1 MKTTKVMSLWNFWMM
16 LVLIAVCATPL
27 TAEAVLPIPTGP
39 INALGQ
45 PATPDYY
52 TTANWANSPPMA
64 KFVDT
69 LPGLTAAG
77 ANNLGQYISIATPD
91 IVTYPG
97 SDYYE
102 INLVEYRQQMH
113 SDLPLTTGPT
123 TGTMGGTL
131 LRGYVQVN
139 NGTNKAACNPAVTN
153 PAAVGYCTS
162 THNTVVPSGVH
173 FLGPIIIAER
183 DRPVRIK
190 FTNRLPS
197 GEAGKLFI
205 PTDTSVMGAGSGPA
219 YPVTFRGEVGR
230 PCNSSLEP
238 NTCASYTQ
246 NRSDIHLHGG
256 RTPWISDGT
265 PHQWITPV
273 EEITPFT
280 KGVSL
285 KNVPDMPDPGD
296 GSTTYYLTNQQSA
309 RLMFYHEHA
318 WGITRLNPYVGVA
331 AGYLITDKWE
341 ADLIE
346 RRLLPPEP
354 IPLVIQDR
362 TFVDATPVVHPVTGE
377 ATTQIRLTDPLWNW
391 GSGALDPATGIRP
404 PVTGD
409 LWMPH
414 VYMPAQTQVPGAG
427 GTNTFGRWMYGPWF
441 YPATVISK
449 GPVANPYYDP
459 NCSSTNPFELADCLT
474 PGQPTQIP
482 GTPDV
487 SMGME
492 AFQDSALVNGAVFP
506 SVTLEPRAYRFRIL
520 NAASDRFWNLN
531 FYKADPAQLSP
542 DPRLNPLD
550 PNYRPGRSNKTE
562 VKMIAAS
569 ISNAAANNWPPDWPV
584 DGRVGDVPD
593 PGVCTVVAGQYSC
606 ENFGPNFLQIG
617 TESGFLPNPVVINH
631 QPITYNTD
639 PTAFWVGNV
648 NKMGLALGP
657 AERADVVVDFSRFAG
672 QTLILYNDA
681 PAAWPA
687 GVGNYDYY
695 TGAPDN
701 RSTGGFGV
709 GGFYDPA
716 SGTYIGGTGPL
727 VGYAPNTRTIMQ
739 VVIAPAASAGAYQFN
754 ETALRNEFTSAAPVV
769 TKIDP
774 VTSAVIPFNPEIP
787 GQRPLTLFE
796 RSQEPIVVGQAAYKD
811 AYPASYFPINFP
823 WEGIMQINDQALTFV
838 TLAGEKVVVPA
849 EPKGMH
855 DEMGASFDPIYGR
868 MSGNLGMQ
876 LPNPTSLTALLIL
889 YGYSDIPTEFVNDSK
904 DVLVQVLPGLP
915 GQPGTV
921 TDGTQIWKIS
931 HNGVDTHPIHFHIFD
946 VQLLNRVGWDGQILM
961 PEPNE
966 LGWKETIKISPLEDT
981 IIAVRPRA
989 PSLPFG
995 IPNSIRPLN
1004 PAIPIDST
1012 MGFGAPV
1019 PGVPAAGSNW
1029 PIQKNNGTTVSGF
1042 VNIDYKTGLPYVFAA
1057 GPPPTPYPGYA
1068 GVVTNVLYNFGFEYV
1083 WHCHILS
1090 HEEMDMMRTIV
1101 VNYTPALPPAFSA
1114 SATTGASDVVLNW
1127 NDPTPIDYRDITT
1140 YGKPEN
1146 EEGFNIYRTT
1156 NGAFPLNAITGKPV
1170 PHNRTVILANTTTYT
1185 DVAAAP
1191 AAGAAANSYVVE
1203 AFNAAGSTV
1212 SFVGTLFTPTVT
1224 TATTGPFSSPGP
1236 ITLTA
1241 TTTAPPT
1248 GVTITRVEFYDGA
1261 TLLGSDT
1268 TAPYSLVWRNV
1279 TAGTHSITAKVFHSF
1294 FGGSVVSATLPVVV
1308 NSTLTAAF
1316 TSNNAS
1322 GINACANTTFTS
1334 TSTGTI
1340 TGYSWMVNN
1349 TTIPFATTTMSALL
1363 PIGTSV
1369 VTLGVVNGNTGE
1381 AAQASQTFTVS
1392 NHPPTAIPGGP
1403 YFVATGGTLN
1413 LLGSGTDPDSCDI
1426 LTYGWNVDGKAGN
1439 EYTIANPVISYKAAL
1454 AVLGLGTH
1462 PAVLTVSDGKGG
1474 TATAAT
1480 TVTVSDLA
1488 ISTVS
1493 PLPRAATTLA
1503 YSLTF
1508 TKTGGFPGGT
1518 VWSLDPATS
1527 LPPGLS
1533 LNGAA
1538 GSISGTPTTLGT
1550 FNFKLLVT
1558 DSTGAVASKVFAL
1571 TVVGAPVARDD
1582 SATTVVGTPVIINVI
1597 ANDAALTPAVINPAT
1612 VVVSSVSGG
1621 AAVALANGTVRYT
1634 PPARAGTYTIRYTVR
1649 DTSVPFKVTNLATVT
1664 VTVTAVA
1671 PVAVNDAFALSVGS
1685 TTLLNVLANDTAP
1698 SPTTINPAT
1707 ITVSAVT
1714 GGATAIANPNGLISY
1729 TAPAVSGIYTF
1740 NYTVKDNSVTPVTS
1754 NVATV
1759 TLTVTTAPVAVP
1771 DTATV
1776 VASGTITIPVLT
1788 NDIAI
1793 APTVINV
1800 DSITVSAATGGTAT
1814 ANATG
1819 TVTYVA
1825 PVTPGTY
1832 TFTYTV
1838 KNSSIPGVAS
1848 NSALVTVTVTAVPPV
1863 AVADSATVVAG
1874 STVIIPVLTND
1885 TVTAPTVINVA
1896 TITVTPATAGS
1907 ATANGNGTVSYTA
1920 PATPGTYTFTYTVK
1934 DTSTP
1939 AVTSNSA
1946 TVTVTVTKAPPVAVN
1961 DAANVVVNNTVIIPV
1976 LFNDTVTA
1984 PTVINPATVTVT
1996 AATGGTASANAN
2008 GTVSYIAP
2016 ATPGTYTFTYTV
2028 NDTSTPAIPS
2038 NSATVTVTVVA
2049 PLAISTPSTL
2059 PVYTAPYTG
2068 YTFAATG
2075 GYGAYSWAVS
2085 VGPLPPGL
2093 SLSTAGVLS
2102 GTPTASGV
2110 YLFAVQVTDSSTPT
2124 AGSVTKLVSMEVVV
2138 PPVAANDTVTV
2149 VAGGTVIIPVLTN
2162 DTATAP
2168 ATINPASVVVSNI
2181 TGGNAVPN
2189 VNGTVSYTAPA
2200 TYGTYSFD
2208 YTVKDSNVSPVTSNV
2223 ATVTVVVVAIPAAPV
2238 LIGPQGSV
2246 SLTPTYTFVAV
2257 PNASAYSIYLWDNTN
2272 SSGGSTTYAPSAGGC
2287 ASGTGNCNMVQG
2299 TPLISGH
2306 VYSWYVY
2313 ASNATGTSPDGGYK
2327 VIYPDSAPTPATP
2340 TQISPQGSVS
2350 LTPTYTFAAVPNA
2363 TAYSIYLWDNTTSS
2377 GVITPYTPSAG
2388 GCASGTGNCNMVQG
2402 TPLISGHIYSWFVYA
2417 SNAAGTSPD
2426 GSYLVIFPSTST
2438 VVPATPTQIS
2448 PQGTVV
2454 GLLPTY
2460 IFTASPG
2467 ATSYSIELWDN
2478 TSSTGVTTT
2487 YLPADGGVACAA
2499 GTGNCA
2505 IVQATP
2511 LIVGHTYSWYITA
2524 ADAAGSSP
2532 FSYLAFTVQ

>member
-1 MKTTKVMSLWNFWMM
+1 MKTTKALSLWKFWML
-16 LVLIAVCATPL
+16 LVLIALCATPL

-39 INALGQ
+39 MNIYGQ

-52 TTANWANSPPMA
+52 TTANWANSPPLA

-77 ANNLGQYISIATPD
+77 ANNLGQYVSIATPD

-162 THNTVVPSGVH
+162 THNTVVPSGAH

-205 PTDTSVMGAGSGPA
+205 PTDTSVMGAGVGPA

-230 PCNSSLEP
+230 PCNSTVEP
-238 NTCASYTQ
+238 NGCASYTQ

-391 GSGALDPATGIRP
+391 GSGALGPDGIRP

-569 ISNAAANNWPPDWPV
+569 LSNAAANNWPPDWPV

-593 PGVCTVVAGQYSC
+593 PGLCTVVAGQYSC

-631 QPITYNTD
+631 QPITYNID

-687 GVGNYDYY
+687 GVANYDYY

-709 GGFYDPA
+709 GGTFDPA
-716 SGTYIGGTGPL
+716 SGTYLGGSGPL

-739 VVIAPAASAGAYQFN
+739 VVVAPAASAGAYQFN
-754 ETALRNEFTSAAPVV
+754 ETLLRNEFTSAAPVV

-787 GQRPLTLFE
+787 GQRTKTLFE
-796 RSQEPIVVGQAAYKD
+796 RSQEPIIVGQAAFKD
-811 AYPASYFPINFP
+811 AYPTSYFPTNFP

-838 TLAGEKVVVPA
+838 TLAGEKVSVPA

-889 YGYSDIPTEFVNDSK
+889 YGYSDIPTEFVKDSK
-904 DVLVQVLPGLP
+904 DLLVQVLPGLP

-1114 SATTGASDVVLNW
+1114 TAATSGTNVVLNW
-1127 NDPTPIDYRDITT
+1127 NDPTPINYRDITS

-1170 PHNRTVILANTTTYT
+1170 PHNPTVILANTTTYT

-1191 AAGAAANSYVVE
+1191 AAGAAANTYVVE
-1203 AFNAAGSTV
+1203 AFNAAGSTI
-1212 SFVGTLFTPTVT
+1212 SFVGTPFTPTVA
-1224 TATTGPFSSPGP
+1224 TATNGPFSSPGP

-1279 TAGTHSITAKVFHSF
+1279 TAGTHSITARVFHSF
-1294 FGGSVVSATLPVVV
+1294 LGGSVVSATLPVVV
-1308 NSTLTAAF
+1308 NSTLTAGF

-1322 GINACANTTFTS
+1322 GINACATTTFTS

-1349 TTIPFATTTMSALL
+1349 TAIPFATTTMSALL

-1369 VTLGVVNGNTGE
+1369 VTLGVVNGNNGQV
-1381 AAQASQTFTVS
+1381 AQASQTFTVT
-1392 NHPPTAIPGGP
+1392 NHSPTAIPGGP

-1664 VTVTAVA
+1664 VTVTALA
-1671 PVAVNDAFALSVGS
+1671 PVAVNDTYALSVGS
-1685 TTLLNVLANDTAP
+1685 TTLLTVLANDTAP
-1698 SPTTINPAT
+1698 APTSINPAT

-1714 GGATAIANPNGLISY
+1714 GAATAIANPNGTISY

-1776 VASGTITIPVLT
+1776 VASGTVTIPVLT

-1800 DSITVSAATGGTAT
+1800 DSIIVSAATGGTAT

-1848 NSALVTVTVTAVPPV
+1848 NSAIVTVTVTAVPPV
-1863 AVADSATVVAG
+1863 AVADSATVLAG

-1885 TVTAPTVINVA
+1885 TVTVPTVINVA
-1896 TITVTPATAGS
+1896 TVTVTPATAGS

-1946 TVTVTVTKAPPVAVN
+1946 TVTVTVTKVPPVAVS
-1961 DAANVVVNNTVIIPV
+1961 DTANVVVNGTVIIPV
-1976 LFNDTVTA
+1976 LNNDTVTA
-1984 PTVINPATVTVT
+1984 PTAINSATVTVT
-1996 AATGGTASANAN
+1996 AATGGTATANAN
-2008 GTVSYIAP
+2008 GTVSYLAP

-2049 PLAISTPSTL
+2049 PLAISTPTTL
-2059 PVYTAPYTG
+2059 PIYTTPYSG

-2085 VGPLPPGL
+2085 IGPLPPGL

-2102 GTPTASGV
+2102 GTPTASGT

-2124 AGSVTKLVSMEVVV
+2124 AGSASKLVSMDVVV
-2138 PPVAANDTVTV
+2138 PPVAPTLISPSGTTLSLTPAYTFTAVSGASGYSVYLWDATAGTGSITAAITPAAAGCPGNTGTCSIPQATPL
-2149 VAGGTVIIPVLTN
+2149 VAGRNYAFYVRGENSAGVGPWSTF
-2162 DTATAP
+2162 
-2168 ATINPASVVVSNI
+2168 NI
-2181 TGGNAVPN
+2181 FTPN
-2189 VNGTVSYTAPA
+2189 LLV
-2200 TYGTYSFD
+2200 
-2208 YTVKDSNVSPVTSNV
+2208 
-2223 ATVTVVVVAIPAAPV
+2223 IPAAPT
-2238 LIGPQGSV
+2238 LISPSGSTI
-2246 SLTPTYTFVAV
+2246 SLTPTYTFTAV
-2257 PNASAYSIYLWDNTN
+2257 SGASGYSVYLWDAT
-2272 SSGGSTTYAPSAGGC
+2272 A
-2287 ASGTGNCNMVQG
+2287 GTGSVTAAISPAAAGCPGNIGTCSITQT
-2299 TPLISGH
+2299 TPLVAGRN
-2306 VYSWYVY
+2306 YALYVRGE
-2313 ASNATGTSPDGGYK
+2313 NAAGVGPWSTFNTFTPNTL
-2327 VIYPDSAPTPATP
+2327 VTPVAPTL
-2340 TQISPQGSVS
+2340 ISPSGSIIS
-2350 LTPTYTFAAVPNA
+2350 LTPTYTFTAVSGA
-2363 TAYSIYLWDNTTSS
+2363 SGYSVYLWD
-2377 GVITPYTPSAG
+2377 
-2388 GCASGTGNCNMVQG
+2388 
-2402 TPLISGHIYSWFVYA
+2402 
-2417 SNAAGTSPD
+2417 
-2426 GSYLVIFPSTST
+2426 
-2438 VVPATPTQIS
+2438 AT
-2448 PQGTVV
+2448 
-2454 GLLPTY
+2454 
-2460 IFTASPG
+2460 
-2467 ATSYSIELWDN
+2467 
-2478 TSSTGVTTT
+2478 
-2487 YLPADGGVACAA
+2487 A
-2499 GTGNCA
+2499 GTGSVTTA
-2505 IVQATP
+2505 ITPAAAGCPGNIGTCSITQATP
-2511 LIVGHTYSWYITA
+2511 LVSGQSYAFYA
-2524 ADAAGSSP
+2524 RGENAAGVGPWST
-2532 FSYLAFTVQ
+2532 FNIFAIQ